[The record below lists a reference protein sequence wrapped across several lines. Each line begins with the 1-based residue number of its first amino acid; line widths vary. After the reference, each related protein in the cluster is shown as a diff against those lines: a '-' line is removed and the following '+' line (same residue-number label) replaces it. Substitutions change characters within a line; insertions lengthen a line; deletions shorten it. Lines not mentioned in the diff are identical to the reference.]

1 MNLNKYNLLYHDV
14 FVRPV
19 CSTFGHYS
27 AYEFDQL
34 LKIPDL
40 RKIETAAA
48 NYSLRCR
55 LFVKTI
61 NERGILE
68 KMIIAL
74 SDVWKQFENYAKTKG
89 YNQKILGS
97 YILSNEEGK
106 KIKLISVRM
115 RDSKL
120 VVWEDN
126 RGYYEMD
133 LE

>member
-1 MNLNKYNLLYHDV
+1 LNLNKYNLLYHDA
-14 FVRPV
+14 FARHG
-19 CSTFGHYS
+19 CSTFGHHS

-34 LKIPDL
+34 KISYL
-40 RKIETAAA
+40 RKIEPAGA
-48 NYSLRCR
+48 NDSLRFR

-97 YILSNEEGK
+97 YILSNEEGG

-126 RGYYEMD
+126 KGYYSMD

>member
-1 MNLNKYNLLYHDV
+1 
-14 FVRPV
+14 
-19 CSTFGHYS
+19 
-27 AYEFDQL
+27 
-34 LKIPDL
+34 
-40 RKIETAAA
+40 
-48 NYSLRCR
+48 
-55 LFVKTI
+55 
-61 NERGILE
+61 
-68 KMIIAL
+68 MIIAL

-97 YILSNEEGK
+97 YILSNEEGG

-126 RGYYEMD
+126 KGYYSMD

>member
-1 MNLNKYNLLYHDV
+1 MIVSVSDFLL
-14 FVRPV
+14 
-19 CSTFGHYS
+19 
-27 AYEFDQL
+27 
-34 LKIPDL
+34 
-40 RKIETAAA
+40 
-48 NYSLRCR
+48 
-55 LFVKTI
+55 KTI

-106 KIKLISVRM
+106 KIKLISIRM

-126 RGYYEMD
+126 KGYYSMD